1 METSIV
7 KNVVQVGEW
16 NGMNKQKVTLANGK
30 ELTFLSKGDF
40 KASIGDEINYEITN
54 SQYLTAK
61 LLGKADSFP
70 KSKPAG
76 NSDVQL
82 SIMRQTCI
90 KASAEFNAQRSVGI
104 EDVISDAE
112 IMLNWIIS

>member
-7 KNVVQVGEW
+7 KNVTQVGEW

-40 KASIGDEINYEITN
+40 KAAIGDNINYEITN
-54 SQYLTAK
+54 AQYSTAK
-61 LLGKADSFP
+61 LLGKADVP
-70 KSKPAG
+70 GSKPAG

-112 IMLNWIIS
+112 IMLNWILS

>member
-7 KNVVQVGEW
+7 KNVTQVGEW

-40 KASIGDEINYEITN
+40 KASVGDNINYEITN
-54 SQYLTAK
+54 AQYSTAK
-61 LLGKADSFP
+61 LLGKADVP
-70 KSKPAG
+70 VKSAG
-76 NSDVQL
+76 NSDVQM
-82 SIMRQTCI
+82 SIIRQTCI

-112 IMLNWIIS
+112 IMLNWILG

>member
-7 KNVVQVGEW
+7 KNVTQVGEW

-40 KASIGDEINYEITN
+40 KAAVGDGINYEITN
-54 SQYLTAK
+54 AQYGTAK
-61 LLGKADSFP
+61 LLGKADAP
-70 KSKPAG
+70 GQKPAG
-76 NSDVQL
+76 NSDVQM

-112 IMLNWIIS
+112 IMLNWILS

>member
-7 KNVVQVGEW
+7 KNVTQVGEW

-40 KASIGDEINYEITN
+40 KASIGDNINYEITN
-54 SQYLTAK
+54 AQYSTAK
-61 LLGKADSFP
+61 LLGKVDAP
-70 KSKPAG
+70 GQKPSG

-112 IMLNWIIS
+112 IMLNWILS